1 MTLDHTEWGVDR
13 RRRAFPTGR
22 EADWALWIAPA
33 DRAETIVIAIPDGVE
48 ACARAD
54 FETQERQASL
64 LGDLQKTSDQ
74 HARSTNLVRLRGRNK
89 KSTNAALMLSDDVEN
104 EGPQWLDWRR
114 ARRIARDKCRRRP
127 GQGERAQRSCHPES
141 QGVRDR
147 IARPPERQFRTGA
160 AGCDVVSQNRKQ
172 PRREWRTE
180 LFTPPDLLVEC
191 VENRLPILIVI

>member
-1 MTLDHTEWGVDR
+1 M
-13 RRRAFPTGR
+13 
-22 EADWALWIAPA
+22 
-33 DRAETIVIAIPDGVE
+33 IAIPDGVE

-54 FETQERQASL
+54 FETPERQASL

-74 HARSTNLVRLRGRNK
+74 HARSTNLVRLWGRNK
-89 KSTNAALMLSDDVEN
+89 KSTNGALMLSDDVEN
-104 EGPQWLDWRR
+104 DGPQSLDWRR
-114 ARRIARDKCRRRP
+114 ARWIARDKCGRRP
-127 GQGERAQRSCHPES
+127 GQGERVQRSCHPES

-147 IARPPERQFRTGA
+147 IARPPERHFRTGA

-180 LFTPPDLLVEC
+180 LFAPPDLLVEC